1 MQYRLRVMEPSGTLA
16 TWAVDA
22 QDEADA
28 RAQAHGKNLKVL
40 TVQGVNATA
49 RMPFSA
55 GRFSV
60 SLFCEELLSM
70 LGAGLSV
77 VECIEGLASKEASA
91 DGAAM
96 FARMLRQLREGQRFS
111 DALGSETQLFPPL
124 LVAIVRSSEMTSS
137 LPESLERYLRYQAQ
151 VEGITR
157 KLVSASIYPLVLL
170 VVGGLV
176 TVFLLGYVVPKF
188 SAVYR
193 NTGRDLPAL
202 SQMMMVWGA
211 FAGRYAEWL
220 MAGFIAFVAAGIYGL
235 RALLASQG
243 IAGLMAKL
251 PGLRGRARLL
261 ELSRLY
267 MTQGMLMAGGI
278 PAPEALRM
286 AGDVLSPARRAQC
299 AVALEQIRAGL
310 ALSDAFESAG
320 LATPIALKYF
330 RAGERSGNLADMMTR
345 AARFYD
351 DEMARFVERFSKA
364 FEPVLMALIGVV
376 VGTIVVLLYLPIFDL
391 AGSLQ

>member
-1 MQYRLRVMEPSGTLA
+1 MHFRLRVMDSSGAVSTVE
-16 TWAVDA
+16 VDA
-22 QDEADA
+22 RDEAEA
-28 RAQAHGKNLKVL
+28 RAQTRAKNLKVL
-40 TVQGVNATA
+40 TAQGFTPGA
-49 RMPFSA
+49 RRQFSGA
-55 GRFSV
+55 RFSV
-60 SLFCEELLSM
+60 TLFCEELVSM

-77 VECIEGLASKEASA
+77 VECIEGLASKEESA

-96 FARMLRQLREGQRFS
+96 FERMLAKLREGQRFS
-111 DALGSETQLFPPL
+111 DALGGETHLFPPL
-124 LVAIVRSSEMTSS
+124 LVAIVRSSELTSS
-137 LPESLERYLRYQAQ
+137 LPESLERYLQYQAQ
-151 VEGITR
+151 VDGITR

-188 SAVYR
+188 SGVYR

-202 SQMMMVWGA
+202 SQLMMVWGE
-211 FAGRYAEWL
+211 FAGRYTGWL
-220 MAGFIAFVAAGIYGL
+220 MAGFVAAVVAGIYGL
-235 RALLASQG
+235 RRLLASQG
-243 IAGLMAKL
+243 VAGLLGRL
-251 PGLRGRARLL
+251 PGLRERARLL
-261 ELSRLY
+261 ELARLY

-278 PAPEALRM
+278 PSPEALRM
-286 AGDVLSPARRAQC
+286 AGAVLSPARRAQC
-299 AVALEQIRAGL
+299 MAALEQIRTGR

-320 LATPIALKYF
+320 LTTPIALKYF

-351 DEMARFVERFSKA
+351 GEMARFIERFSKT
-364 FEPVLMALIGVV
+364 FEPVLMAMIGVV

>member
-1 MQYRLRVMEPSGTLA
+1 MPFELRVMDASGAVSTLELEA
-16 TWAVDA
+16 R
-22 QDEADA
+22 DEADA
-28 RAQAHGKNLKVL
+28 RAQAQAKNFKVL
-40 TVQGVNATA
+40 TVLGVK
-49 RMPFSA
+49 A
-55 GRFSV
+55 GTHMHWSGGQFSV
-60 SLFCEELLSM
+60 TLFCEELLSM

-77 VECIEGLASKEASA
+77 VECIEGLASKETSA
-91 DGAAM
+91 TGAAM
-96 FARMLRQLREGQRFS
+96 FERMLGKLREGQRFS
-111 DALGSETQLFPPL
+111 DALGSETSLFPPL
-124 LVAIVRSSEMTSS
+124 LVAIVRSSELTSS
-137 LPESLERYLRYQAQ
+137 LPASLERYLRYREQ
-151 VEGITR
+151 VDGLAR

-170 VVGGLV
+170 AVGGLV

-193 NTGRDLPAL
+193 NTGRELPAL
-202 SQMMMVWGA
+202 SQMMMVWGS

-220 MAGFIAFVAAGIYGL
+220 MAGFIASVAVAIYGL
-235 RALLASQG
+235 RRLMASQG
-243 IAGLMAKL
+243 VIGLMTKL
-251 PGLRGRARLL
+251 PGLAGRARLL
-261 ELSRLY
+261 ELSHLY

-286 AGDVLSPARRAQC
+286 ASEVLSPARRAQC
-299 AVALEQIRAGL
+299 AVALEQIRSGRAI
-310 ALSDAFESAG
+310 SDAFESAG

-351 DEMARFVERFSKA
+351 DEMARFIERFSKA

>member
-1 MQYRLRVMEPSGTLA
+1 MQFRLRVMNAEG
-16 TWAVDA
+16 AVSSLVQDA
-22 QDEADA
+22 RDEAEA
-28 RAQAHGKNLKVL
+28 RSRAQAKNFRVL
-40 TVQGVNATA
+40 TAEA
-49 RMPFSA
+49 LAPASRMRLAGGHFS
-55 GRFSV
+55 GT
-60 SLFCEELLSM
+60 LFCEELLSM

-91 DGAAM
+91 EGAAM
-96 FARMLRQLREGQRFS
+96 FARMLAQLREGRRFS

-124 LVAIVRSSEMTSS
+124 LVAIVRSSELTSS

-151 VEGITR
+151 VDGISR

-176 TVFLLGYVVPKF
+176 TLFLLGYVVPKF
-188 SAVYR
+188 SSVYR
-193 NTGRDLPAL
+193 NTGRELPML
-202 SQMMMVWGA
+202 SQMMMIWGG

-220 MAGFIAFVAAGIYGL
+220 MAGFCVAVIAMIYAM
-235 RALLASQG
+235 RRWLASQG
-243 IAGLMAKL
+243 VAGLMGRL
-251 PGLRGRARLL
+251 PGLGERARLL

-286 AGDVLSPARRAQC
+286 AAEVLSPARRAQC
-299 AVALEQIRAGL
+299 AAALEQIRAGR
-310 ALSDAFESAG
+310 ALSDAFEEAG

-330 RAGERSGNLADMMTR
+330 RAGERSGDLAGMMTR

-364 FEPVLMALIGVV
+364 FEPVLMAAIGVV

>member
-1 MQYRLRVMEPSGTLA
+1 MQYRLRVLDAAGVVSTLLLDAGDESG
-16 TWAVDA
+16 
-22 QDEADA
+22 A
-28 RAQAHGKNLKVL
+28 RSQAQAKNLKVL
-40 TVQGVNATA
+40 TAQSVTATG
-49 RMPFSA
+49 RRSFA
-55 GRFSV
+55 GGHFSV
-60 SLFCEELLSM
+60 TLFCEELLSM

-96 FARMLRQLREGQRFS
+96 FERMLGKLREGQRFS

-124 LVAIVRSSEMTSS
+124 LVAIVRSSELTSS

-193 NTGRDLPAL
+193 NAGRELPAL
-202 SQMMMVWGA
+202 SQMMMVWGG
-211 FAGRYAEWL
+211 FAGRYTEWL
-220 MAGFIAFVAAGIYGL
+220 MAGFIASVAAGVYGL
-235 RALLASQG
+235 RRLMASQG
-243 IAGLMAKL
+243 VVGLMTRL

-286 AGDVLSPARRAQC
+286 AADVLSPARRSQC
-299 AVALEQIRAGL
+299 AAALEQIRSGR
-310 ALSDAFESAG
+310 ALSDAFEATG

-351 DEMARFVERFSKA
+351 DEMARFIERFSKA
-364 FEPVLMALIGVV
+364 FEPVLMAMIGVV